1 MTQRAFKGI
10 WIPREIWLESHLTA
24 VERVLWAEIDSFTDQ
39 GSSYYKTN
47 QQAAEELGISVRNV
61 SRVIKR
67 LEELGVIEIGKK
79 GVRRVL
85 RSTGQMPRV
94 DNLSMDT
101 MSTTL
106 DTMSRKGRHDVQE
119 GWTPCPPI
127 KNNKNTNKNTKKTQ
141 EVLSVPFNDLDDFTQ
156 TWKVWKEER
165 QHFKKGSYSHRA
177 QQQGINKLNQ
187 LSAGDWNKAKQ
198 IINQSIE
205 YGWQGFFPIRQDK
218 TGQRPNLDARQALD
232 WANK

>member
-1 MTQRAFKGI
+1 MAERAFKGI

-24 VERVLWAEIDSFTDQ
+24 VERVLWAEIDSFTGQ

-85 RSTGQMPRV
+85 RSTGEMPRV
-94 DNLSMDT
+94 DIMSMDT

-106 DTMSRKGRHDVQE
+106 DTMSMKGRHHVQE

-127 KNNKNTNKNTKKTQ
+127 KNNKNTKKNTKKTQ
-141 EVLSVPFNDLDDFTQ
+141 EVLSVPFSDLDDFAK

-187 LSAGDWNKAKQ
+187 LSAGDWNKAKS

-205 YGWQGFFPIRQDK
+205 YGWQGFFPIREHK
-218 TGQRPNLDARQALD
+218 NGQRPNLDARQALD

>member
-1 MTQRAFKGI
+1 MTERAFKGI
-10 WIPREIWLESHLTA
+10 WIPVEIWEEYHLTA
-24 VERVLWAEIDSFTDQ
+24 VERVMWAEINSFTGR

-94 DNLSMDT
+94 DTMSMDT

-106 DTMSRKGRHDVQE
+106 DTMSRKGRHDGQE

-141 EVLSVPFNDLDDFTQ
+141 EVLSVPFNDPDEFAQ

-205 YGWQGFFPIRQDK
+205 YGWQGFFPIREHK
-218 TGQRPNLDARQALD
+218 NGQRPNLDARQALD

>member
-1 MTQRAFKGI
+1 MAERAFKGI

-24 VERVLWAEIDSFTDQ
+24 VERVLWAEIDSFTGQ

-94 DNLSMDT
+94 DIMSMDT
-101 MSTTL
+101 MSTNL
-106 DTMSRKGRHDVQE
+106 DTMSMKGRHHVQE
-119 GWTPCPPI
+119 GWTSCPPI
-127 KNNKNTNKNTKKTQ
+127 KNKKNTKKNTKKTQ
-141 EVLSVPFNDLDDFTQ
+141 EVLSVPFPDLDDFAQ

-218 TGQRPNLDARQALD
+218 NGQRPNLDARQALD

>member
-1 MTQRAFKGI
+1 MAERAFKGI

-24 VERVLWAEIDSFTDQ
+24 VERVLWAEIDSFTDN

-85 RSTGQMPRV
+85 RSTGEMPRV
-94 DNLSMDT
+94 DIMSMDT

-106 DTMSRKGRHDVQE
+106 DTMSRKGRHHVQE

-127 KNNKNTNKNTKKTQ
+127 KNNKNTKKNTKKTQ
-141 EVLSVPFNDLDDFTQ
+141 EVLSVPFSDLDDFAQ
-156 TWKVWKEER
+156 TWKVWIEER
-165 QHFKKGSYSHRA
+165 KHIKKGTYSPRA

-187 LSAGDWNKAKQ
+187 LSAGDWNKAKS

-205 YGWQGFFPIRQDK
+205 YGWQGFFPIREHK
-218 TGQRPNLDARQALD
+218 NGQRPNLDARQALD